1 MKFFTNKVKYS
12 ILAGLAAYGTYHL
25 ALNFIGIGFAIQN
38 CHRYSEGTISVV
50 CYLFGLS

>member
-1 MKFFTNKVKYS
+1 MKSFRDKVGYG

-25 ALNFIGIGFAIQN
+25 ALNFVGIGFAMQN
-38 CHRYSEGTISVV
+38 CHRYSEGTISIV